1 MFNNYVYGDTPHQNS
16 GSKETF
22 SNAVVCELEFLK
34 IEPAIKDPLFFSV
47 RYENLISA
55 DWCRLTLAKEFL
67 HISGV
72 VLFTI
77 KTPVRTSSH

>member
-34 IEPAIKDPLFFSV
+34 IEPAIKDPLISSV
-47 RYENLISA
+47 QSENLIFFNE
-55 DWCRLTLAKEFL
+55 CRLTLVK
-67 HISGV
+67 
-72 VLFTI
+72 
-77 KTPVRTSSH
+77 